1 MGLLPINSAMPRF
14 LIVDDSA
21 TVRKMIK
28 ASLRSLDPTFG
39 EAGSGLEAIEQL
51 ALQPYD
57 AITLDLNMP
66 DMQGLEFL
74 RFVRSHEAFKHL
86 PVLVVTTRSDG
97 GIEQDV
103 LSAGANAYLS
113 KPFNSEQLLE
123 KMLEVLST

>member
-1 MGLLPINSAMPRF
+1 MARF
-14 LIVDDSA
+14 LIVDDSI
-21 TVRKMIK
+21 TVRKMIM
-28 ASLRSLDPTFG
+28 ASLRSLNPTFG

-57 AITLDLNMP
+57 AVTLDLNMP

-74 RFVRSHEAFKHL
+74 QFVRSHQAFKHL

-97 GIEQDV
+97 AIEQDV

-113 KPFNSEQLLE
+113 KPFTPEKLLE
-123 KMLEVLST
+123 KMLEVLDS